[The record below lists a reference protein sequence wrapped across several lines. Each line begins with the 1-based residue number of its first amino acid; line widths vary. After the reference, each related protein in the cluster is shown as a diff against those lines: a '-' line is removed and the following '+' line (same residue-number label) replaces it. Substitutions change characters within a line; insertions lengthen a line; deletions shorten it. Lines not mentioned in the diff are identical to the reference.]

1 MQKGNLKE
9 VLEKKLNKKEK
20 AVFIKSFD
28 TLGNIALIEIPKELE
43 KKQKLIGDTIIKLN
57 KNIKTVCKISGPH
70 KGKYRLQPLKII
82 AGEKNFTAE
91 YKESNCRF
99 IFDVRKVFFSPRLS
113 NERIRISNLI
123 KKDETVGCFFAGAG
137 PFPIVFSK
145 NSEMKKAFAVEL
157 NPQAVKYMK
166 KNIELNKCKEKVEV
180 FLGDVN
186 KIAGTKLK
194 NSCDRIVMP
203 MPHGGETFLYATLKA
218 LKKGGIIH
226 FYQVLEKDTAFE
238 TAIERAKKECEKQK
252 RKFKLLDKRK
262 VRPFSAAKMQV
273 VIDFRAD

>member
-9 VLEKKLNKKEK
+9 ILEKKLNKKEK

-28 TLGNIALIEIPKELE
+28 SLGNLAVIEVPEELE
-43 KKQKLIGDTIIKLN
+43 KKEKLIGETIIKLN

-91 YKESNCRF
+91 YKESGCRF

-113 NERIRISNLI
+113 NERIRISKLI
-123 KKDETVGCFFAGAG
+123 KKGETVGCFFAGAG

-145 NSEMKKAFAVEL
+145 NTEIKKAFAVEL
-157 NPQAVKYMK
+157 NPQAVKYLK
-166 KNIELNKCKEKVEV
+166 KNIEANKCGNKVEV
-180 FLGDVN
+180 FRADVN

-203 MPHGGETFLYATLKA
+203 MPHGGETFLHVTLKA
-218 LKKGGIIH
+218 LKKGGVIH
-226 FYQVLEKDTAFE
+226 FYQVLEKETAFE
-238 TAIERAKKECEKQK
+238 TAIKRAEKECEKQK
-252 RKFKLLDKRK
+252 RKFTLLEKRK
-262 VRPFSAAKMQV
+262 VRPFSAAKIQV